1 MDATTR
7 SEPTL
12 TENNT
17 TVERKSDR
25 ELVVTRTFN
34 GPARLLFEAWTT
46 PELFKRWW
54 VPKSMGMS
62 LLSCEMDVRVGG
74 RYRLEFRHEGSKSMA
89 FFGKYIE
96 VTPHSRL
103 VWTNEES
110 ADNSVTTVTFEEQD
124 GKTLLVMHELY
135 PSKEALDAAGT
146 GAADA
151 MVETFA
157 QLDVLLLTLGA
168 SVGQS

>member
-1 MDATTR
+1 MDAPTK

-12 TENNT
+12 TENDT
-17 TVERKSDR
+17 TVERASER

-34 GPARLLFEAWTT
+34 GPARLVFAAWTT
-46 PELFKRWW
+46 PELFERWW

-74 RYRLEFRHEGSKSMA
+74 RYRLEFRHEGSSPMA
-89 FFGKYIE
+89 FFGRYIE

-103 VWTNEES
+103 AWTNEES
-110 ADNSVTTVTFEEQD
+110 ADTTVTTATFVERG
-124 GKTLLVMHELY
+124 GKTLLVVHELY
-135 PSKEALDAAGT
+135 PTKEALDAAGT

-151 MVETFA
+151 MVETFG
-157 QLDVLLLTLGA
+157 QLDELLVTMDA
-168 SVGQS
+168 NERRS